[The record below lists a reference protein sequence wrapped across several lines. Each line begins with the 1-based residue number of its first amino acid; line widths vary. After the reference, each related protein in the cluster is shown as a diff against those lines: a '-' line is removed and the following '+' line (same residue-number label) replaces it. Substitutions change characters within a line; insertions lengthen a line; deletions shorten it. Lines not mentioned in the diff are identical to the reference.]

1 MKNLF
6 DPLTLM
12 VITLAGITV
21 VSIISIALQNVW
33 GFVVGIA
40 IGVGLVFGGILR
52 FRANDLEM
60 AKLTCL
66 VVTVAGFVLGFVS
79 LFWGGTNVALGVI
92 NLVIVVPTGYAWY
105 LMQTG
110 ES

>member
-40 IGVGLVFGGILR
+40 SR
-52 FRANDLEM
+52 SSRA
-60 AKLTCL
+60 
-66 VVTVAGFVLGFVS
+66 VS
-79 LFWGGTNVALGVI
+79 LAAAWSPARTCRSSRSIRSKWGQA
-92 NLVIVVPTGYAWY
+92 
-105 LMQTG
+105 
-110 ES
+110 